1 MRIRCVIGSAVALTL
16 AGVGAPAAATD
27 GDGPDPDL
35 TPIYQ
40 QKFTWSDCQMLGDA
54 LEEIPRDMQCGKV
67 TVPLDYA
74 APDKGTIE
82 LVLNRIPASGKKRGS
97 LLLNFGGPG
106 APGVAR
112 VADRAKEFG
121 DLTKSYD
128 VVGFDPRG
136 VGFSSPAT
144 CGDGNDQPS
153 TALDGDEN
161 TAADVMDKFTKAYEE
176 CKKHSGPVLQHMGT
190 INVSRDLDVMR
201 HILGDKK
208 LNFLGF
214 SYGTRLG
221 AVYTAQFPKNT
232 GRLVLD
238 GVDTLTEPLA
248 ESLLVG
254 AQGQQTALD
263 NFVSWCAHN
272 EGCPLGANS
281 RDAKQNIAKLVTTLN
296 AKPVVAGNGQEFTGD
311 DLVLSLREALNGRGN
326 WPYLSQ
332 ALTSLITDDDPKS
345 LLRISGSLLPP
356 DPDGSGDEGR
366 GGISDVRVPPRAA
379 RAEEAVKPPPD
390 DNFGIALTAVNCADD
405 PDRLTIADSQDEAKF
420 ERMAREYAEASP
432 IFGPAALF
440 QVRMCAGFPAGT
452 DFVRKI
458 KNVHTP
464 KFLLVGTRGD
474 PATPYRWTVE
484 TAKRLGDSAVV
495 LDNKGEGHAAYFSSK
510 CVKQKVDDFLLY
522 GTLVKSGSSCTSEN

>member
-1 MRIRCVIGSAVALTL
+1 MRIRCVIGNVVALTL
-16 AGVGAPAAATD
+16 VGVGAPAVAAD
-27 GDGPDPDL
+27 ANGPDL
-35 TPIYQ
+35 SQIYE
-40 QKFTWSDCQMLGDA
+40 QKFTWSSCKALGGA

-82 LVLNRIPASGKKRGS
+82 LFLNRLPASGKKRGS

-106 APGVAR
+106 EPGVAQ
-112 VADRAKEFG
+112 VAGRAKEFG

-136 VGFSSPAT
+136 VGFSSPVT
-144 CGDGNDQPS
+144 CGDGSDQPS
-153 TALDGDEN
+153 TAPDGEEK
-161 TAADVMDKFTKAYEE
+161 TAADFMDMFTKAYEE

-221 AVYTAQFPKNT
+221 AVYTAQFPKQT

-238 GVDTLTEPLA
+238 GVDTLTEPLTD
-248 ESLLVG
+248 SSLVG

-263 NFVSWCAHN
+263 NYVTWCAHN
-272 EGCPLGANS
+272 EGCPLGTNS

-296 AKPVVAGNGQEFTGD
+296 AKPAVASNGQEFTGD
-311 DLVLSLREALNGRGN
+311 DLVSSLAKALYGRGN

-356 DPDGSGDEGR
+356 DPDGSGDEGP
-366 GGISDVRVPPRAA
+366 GISNTRVPPRTAQK
-379 RAEEAVKPPPD
+379 EEAVKPPPD
-390 DNFGIALTAVNCADD
+390 DNSDIAVRAVNCADD
-405 PDRLTIADSQDEAKF
+405 PDRLTVADFQNDAKF
-420 ERMAREYAEASP
+420 ERMARDYAKASP
-432 IFGPAALF
+432 IFGPTALL

-458 KNVHTP
+458 KNVHAP

-495 LDNKGEGHAAYFSSK
+495 LDNKGDGHAAYFSSK

-522 GTLVKSGSSCTSEN
+522 GSLVKSGSSCSSGN

>member
-1 MRIRCVIGSAVALTL
+1 M
-16 AGVGAPAAATD
+16 GAPAGAAE
-27 GDGPDPDL
+27 GDGPDLSRFYD
-35 TPIYQ
+35 
-40 QKFTWSDCQMLGDA
+40 QKFAWASCKVLAGV
-54 LEEIPRDMQCGKV
+54 LEFPGDMQCGKV

-74 APDKGTIE
+74 APEKGTID
-82 LVLNRIPASGKKRGS
+82 LFLNRIPASGKKRGS
-97 LLLNFGGPG
+97 LFLNFGGPG
-106 APGVAR
+106 SAGVPGVAG
-112 VADRAKEFG
+112 RAKEFG

-144 CGDGNDQPS
+144 CGDGSDQPS
-153 TALDGDEN
+153 SALDGDES

-201 HILGDKK
+201 HNLGDKK

-238 GVDTLTEPLA
+238 GVDTLTEPLT
-248 ESLLVG
+248 ESSLVG

-263 NFVSWCAHN
+263 NFVTWCARN
-272 EGCPLGANS
+272 EGCPLGANP
-281 RDAKQNIAKLVTTLN
+281 RDAKENIAKLVTTLK

-311 DLVLSLREALNGRGN
+311 DLVHSLGEALYGRGN

-332 ALTSLITDDDPKS
+332 ALTSLITDDDPRS

-356 DPDGSGDEGR
+356 DPDPDTGPTGSGEEGP
-366 GGISDVRVPPRAA
+366 GGISPVRVMLRTAQ
-379 RAEEAVKPPPD
+379 EEEPVKPPPD
-390 DNFGIALTAVNCADD
+390 DNSGIALTAVNCADD
-405 PDRLTIADSQDEAKF
+405 PDRLTVADFENDAKF
-420 ERMAREYAEASP
+420 ERMARDYAKASP
-432 IFGPAALF
+432 IFGPSALL

-452 DFVRKI
+452 DFVRGI

-495 LDNKGEGHAAYFSSK
+495 LDNKGDGHGAYFSSK

-522 GTLVKSGSSCTSEN
+522 GSQVKSGSSCGSDK